1 MCDYL
6 LHELQNNGLYT
17 LYLWFLSLYTVCLP
31 LWESSDRSDAE
42 HQKSMYFEVIQ
53 PANILLTEL
62 FTLIFFF
69 LVIYVFILLLCNSIL
84 RFSSKALPLI
94 YTADN

>member
-17 LYLWFLSLYTVCLP
+17 LYLWFLSLYTACLP
-31 LWESSDRSDAE
+31 LWGSSDSSDAG
-42 HQKSMYFEVIQ
+42 HQKSMYSEVIQ

-69 LVIYVFILLLCNSIL
+69 FPGNLCFHL
-84 RFSSKALPLI
+84 PALQQHFKI
-94 YTADN
+94 